1 MIAFDVEECPLF
13 KNVHTYSFFKILLG
27 CKTREVCLK
36 IEEIQKWR
44 GNVVIFWWIGVFFF
58 SSSFLSGLIGVGN
71 AGKNKYEV
79 KSMVGKLGR

>member
-36 IEEIQKWR
+36 IEEIQEWR

-58 SSSFLSGLIGVGN
+58 FFFFFFIEFDRCRKRGEKQIRGEKHG
-71 AGKNKYEV
+71 G
-79 KSMVGKLGR
+79 